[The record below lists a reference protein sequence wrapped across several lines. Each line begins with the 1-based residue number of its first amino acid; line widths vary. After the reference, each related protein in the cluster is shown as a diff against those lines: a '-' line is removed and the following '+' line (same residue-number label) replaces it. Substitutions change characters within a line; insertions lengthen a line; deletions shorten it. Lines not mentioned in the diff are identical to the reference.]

1 MRRRFFLFIFP
12 ILINLNVLAQKTH
25 LIYLS
30 GKDKDHTVEWDFYCD
45 KGRKSGEWQKIDV
58 PSQWELQ
65 GFGTYNYGYANPK
78 ADEIGTYKTT
88 FELST
93 DHKGQCIKLVFEGV
107 MTDTKVKVNGKLAG
121 PIHQGGFYRFQYD
134 ISSLV
139 SFSKPNQLEV
149 EVAKVSANASVNRAE
164 LDADYWIFGG
174 IYRPVYLKITPKTHI
189 ERVAIDAKANGSF
202 TMDVYTENARTDDEV
217 IAQVTTLE
225 GQKVGEPFFSK
236 VVSANNEKI
245 SLQTEIFQPLTW
257 NAEFPNLYYVE
268 LAVLRK
274 GELLHSHVERF
285 GFRTIEI
292 RKGDG
297 VYVNGQRIMLKGVN
311 RHSHWPESG
320 RTLSR
325 EIHLTDIELIKQM
338 NMNAVRMSH
347 YPPDVEFLDLCDSL
361 GLYVLDELAGWQA
374 SYDTEVGRKLVK
386 ATVTRDV
393 NHPSILFWDNGNE
406 GGWNLELDNE
416 YALYDPQKRTVLH
429 PWESFNNINTKHYID
444 YNYLVNAALYSNEI
458 VMPTEFLHGLY
469 DGGHGA
475 GLDDYWN
482 IMLAH
487 PSAAGGFLWVLTD
500 EGIVRTDQEN
510 RIDANKNYYPDGIL
524 GPHREKEASFYTIK
538 EVWSPIFIH
547 PKKIGHD
554 YPVELTVENRYS
566 FTNLSQCTFKWSLVK
581 FPAPADENPLMN
593 ALAEGLVA
601 PFDLLPNCTGQLR
614 LELPSEFQKADALYL
629 TAFAPDQSEIMTWD
643 FPLKSPGEMDYL
655 LNLSV
660 SEGAL
665 KVSERSGSLSVL
677 SGETEFV
684 FDTLSGFLSQIS
696 NGGTELSL
704 SNGPAL
710 AGIEMNLTGFKHSGD
725 AKKYKVEANYKGNDA
740 WFNVYWTFEPG
751 IPARI
756 DYAYSQGGTFN
767 FMGLTFSY
775 PEEKIKSMTWVG
787 EGPYRVWKNRLKGNT
802 LGLWEKDA
810 NNSVTGETWQYP
822 EFRGYHANL
831 YWAKLLTDEGVMT
844 IISSTGNDFLQLL
857 KPQKP
862 LHAGNEHN
870 SPPFPEG
877 TIGLMKA
884 IPPIGTKFKQ
894 ASQLGPQSQANSRF
908 NAYEKGTF
916 YLELKTNL
924 KE

>member
-1 MRRRFFLFIFP
+1 MRKLFFLFIFS
-12 ILINLNVLAQKTH
+12 ILFVLNAYSQKTQV
-25 LIYLS
+25 IYLS
-30 GKDKDHTVEWDFYCD
+30 GKDKDQPVEWDFYCD
-45 KGRKSGEWQKIDV
+45 KGRKSGEWHKIEV
-58 PSQWELQ
+58 PSQWELK

-88 FELST
+88 FTLPTELKDKSF
-93 DHKGQCIKLVFEGV
+93 KLVFEGV
-107 MTDTKVKVNGKLAG
+107 MTDTKVTVNGKLAG
-121 PIHQGGFYRFQYD
+121 PVHQGGFYRFQYD
-134 ISSLV
+134 ITSMV

-174 IYRPVYLKITPKTHI
+174 IYRPVYLKIVPQTHI
-189 ERVAIDAKANGSF
+189 ERVAIDAKANGNFS
-202 TMDVYTENARTDDEV
+202 MDVFPENVRIGDEV
-217 IAQVTTLE
+217 IAQVSTLD
-225 GQKVGEPFFSK
+225 GKKVGSPFINK
-236 VVSANNEKI
+236 AVSVNQEKI
-245 SLQTEIFQPLTW
+245 SLQTKIDQPLSW
-257 NAEFPNLYYVE
+257 SAEFPNQYSIDVSI
-268 LAVLRK
+268 LRK
-274 GELLHSHVERF
+274 GEVLHVHHERF
-285 GFRTIEI
+285 GFRTIEV

-297 VYVNGQRIMLKGVN
+297 IYVNGQRIMLKGVN

-325 EIHLTDIELIKQM
+325 EVHLRDIELIKQM
-338 NMNAVRMSH
+338 NMNAVRMAH

-406 GGWNLELDNE
+406 GGWNVELDND
-416 YALYDPQKRTVLH
+416 YALYDPQKRAVLH
-429 PWESFNNINTKHYID
+429 PWESFSNINTKHYID

-500 EGIVRTDQEN
+500 EGIVRTDQDM

-524 GPHREKEASFYTIK
+524 GPHREKEASFYTIR
-538 EVWSPIFIH
+538 EVWSPVFIH
-547 PKKIGHD
+547 PQKLSSA

-566 FTNLSQCTFKWSLVK
+566 FTNLSQCNFKWSLVT
-581 FPAPADENPLMN
+581 FPAPTDLRPTVTT
-593 ALAEGLVA
+593 LAEGVVA
-601 PFDLLPNCTGQLR
+601 PIDLMPGCTGKLR
-614 LELPSEFQKADALYL
+614 LEIPAEIQKADALYL

-643 FPLKSPGEMDYL
+643 FPLKSPDEMEYMQKL
-655 LNLSV
+655 AT
-660 SEGAL
+660 SEGVIT
-665 KVSERSGSLSVL
+665 VSERSGSLRVL
-677 SGETEFV
+677 TGKLEYV
-684 FDTLSGFLSQIS
+684 FDTQSGFLSQIT
-696 NGGTELSL
+696 NGEAQLSL

-725 AKKYKVEANYKGNDA
+725 ARIYKVEANYKGKDA
-740 WFNVYWTFEPG
+740 WLNVYWTFETG
-751 IPARI
+751 KPARI
-756 DYAYSQGGTFN
+756 DYTYSQGGTYN

-775 PEEKIKSMTWVG
+775 PEDKIKRITWVG

-802 LGLWEKDA
+802 LGLWEKEA

-831 YWAKLLTDEGVMT
+831 YWANLMTDEGVLT
-844 IISSTGNDFLQLL
+844 IYSSAENDFLQLL

-862 LHAGNEHN
+862 LHAGNENN
-870 SPPFPEG
+870 SPSFPDG
-877 TIGLMKA
+877 DIGLMKA
-884 IPPIGTKFKQ
+884 IPPMGTKFKH

-916 YLELKTNL
+916 YLDFITNM
-924 KE
+924 K